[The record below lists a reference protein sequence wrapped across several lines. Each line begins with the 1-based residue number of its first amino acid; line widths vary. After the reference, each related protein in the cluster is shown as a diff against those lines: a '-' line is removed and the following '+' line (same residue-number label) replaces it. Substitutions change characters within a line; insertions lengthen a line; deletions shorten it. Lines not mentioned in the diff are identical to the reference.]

1 MTITSSASVA
11 TTIANAVKA
20 QVRTYGQTTAMIK
33 AAYTSE
39 GMSVGPTLA
48 EVVAI
53 LLDPAKTKGGELDR
67 TTLYETF
74 RKTTQRAVG
83 DDCLIPPV
91 FLLDKAD
98 NNACRVILMAKDIT
112 IEAVKALGMPT
123 REENKAIMAIMVR
136 DKVTTKP
143 TPAPET
149 EGQEDPKAET
159 PAEAPAPAPAATE
172 FDQLV
177 NMLASM
183 DADGMRQL
191 VAAIGSV
198 NPAQLV
204 TLGDC
209 VNTSLKATA
218 KQLQESKLVGSYK
231 SAGAAPST
239 MAAKAAD
246 KSADAANVIPAPD
259 VTKALATGAKPARK
273 GSKRAA
279 KRAA

>member
-1 MTITSSASVA
+1 MSIIPSVSVA
-11 TTIANAVKA
+11 VTIANAVKA

-33 AAYTSE
+33 AAYTAE

-53 LLDPAKTKGGELDR
+53 LLDPAKTKGGESDR

-91 FLLDKAD
+91 FLLDKAA

-143 TPAPET
+143 APAQEP
-149 EGQEDPKAET
+149 EGQEEPVSEK
-159 PAEAPAPAPAATE
+159 PAEAPAPAPAATD

-218 KQLQESKLVGSYK
+218 KQAQEAALVGSYK

-239 MAAKAAD
+239 MAAPAAD
-246 KSADAANVIPAPD
+246 KSAAPASVIPAPD
-259 VTKALATGAKPARK
+259 VVAALTTGAKPARK